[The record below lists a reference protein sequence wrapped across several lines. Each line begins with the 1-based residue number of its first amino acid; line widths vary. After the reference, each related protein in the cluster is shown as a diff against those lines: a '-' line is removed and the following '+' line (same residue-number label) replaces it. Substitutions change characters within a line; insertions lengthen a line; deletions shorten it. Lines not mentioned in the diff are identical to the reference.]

1 MISTITI
8 TTIPIAVMAISSQ
21 ISVLALR
28 VLNYYPMITV
38 LHIIPATR

>member
-38 LHIIPATR
+38 LHMVLVAQ